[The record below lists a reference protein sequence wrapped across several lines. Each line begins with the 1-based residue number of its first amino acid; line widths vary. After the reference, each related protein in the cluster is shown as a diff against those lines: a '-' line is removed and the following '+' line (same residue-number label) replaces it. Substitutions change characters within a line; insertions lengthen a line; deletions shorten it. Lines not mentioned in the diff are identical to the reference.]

1 MANRDLS
8 LSSRIEGLRPANS
21 TTVIHFPLDEIKTH
35 FDENISSIIDQFTVS
50 DILSSE
56 NRIEEAKTVL
66 RSQIVLLEGVLD
78 FYIHELSKFALFQMF
93 IGSWDQTEKYKT
105 LQVPMKD
112 VSVGLTSHDS
122 DEWFFEFLNRRF
134 CNDVF
139 LSADSMN
146 DQLNLIGVPFNT
158 VMHTAFAKPD
168 EQKSRKYGR
177 TIVSELFNRR
187 NQIAHQMDRDHA
199 TAVQAD
205 IDKQYVQDCI
215 SNVTKMVNAM
225 HSIALSKS
233 VN

>member
-8 LSSRIEGLRPANS
+8 LSSRVEGIRPANS
-21 TTVIHFPLDEIKTH
+21 TAVIHFPLDEIKSH
-35 FDENISSIIDQFTVS
+35 FDENISSITDQFSVS
-50 DILSSE
+50 DVLSSE
-56 NRIEEAKTVL
+56 GKIEEAKTVF

-93 IGSWDQTEKYKT
+93 TGSWDQTEKYST
-105 LQVPMKD
+105 LQIPMKD
-112 VSVGLTSHDS
+112 VRVGLTSHDS

-146 DQLNLIGVPFNT
+146 DQLNLIGVPFNK

-168 EQKSRKYGR
+168 EQQSRKYGR
-177 TIVSELFNRR
+177 EIVSEQFNRR

-205 IDKQYVQDCI
+205 IDKQYVLDCI
-215 SNVTKMVNAM
+215 SNVTTIVNAM
-225 HSIALSKS
+225 HSIATSKTAS
-233 VN
+233 